1 MALWML
7 NHLST
12 FVLTLIMV
20 GGIVLVAVVGS
31 ALACRRFPRLAEGEH
46 NEMVGVV
53 LGMFGAIYGIIL
65 AFVVVTLWTQLDHT
79 QTVVSQEA
87 TDLSP
92 VVRVT
97 RSFPPAERARIDKA
111 VGEYVHAVVEV
122 QWPRM
127 RDGRPSFAA
136 TSEQFGAVYEALE
149 AYDPATARDE
159 TFYGEAVGRLDD
171 AAAMRRERINI
182 ATNELPVLLQVLVYG
197 GALVIVPLTFLYGLR
212 NPKMQFLFVASVAG
226 LIGFSLLLVL
236 VLDRPFAG
244 DLTVTPQP
252 FKESTLSRFWPQ
264 GALGAP

>member
-1 MALWML
+1 ML

-12 FVLTLIMV
+12 FVLALLIV
-20 GGIVLVAVVGS
+20 GSIVLVAVAGS
-31 ALACRRFPRLAEGEH
+31 ALARRRYPRLAEGEH

-87 TDLSP
+87 TDISL
-92 VVRVT
+92 VVRAT
-97 RSFPPAERARIDKA
+97 RSFPLAERARIDEA

-122 QWPRM
+122 QWPKM
-127 RDGRPSFAA
+127 REGRPSFAV
-136 TSEQFGAVYEALE
+136 TSKPLTEMYDALQ
-149 AYDPATARDE
+149 AYDPPTARDQA
-159 TFYGEAVGRLDD
+159 FYGEAVTRLND

-197 GALVIVPLTFLYGLR
+197 GAVVIILLTFLYGLR
-212 NPKMQFLFVASVAG
+212 SLRMQFLFVATVAG

-244 DLTVTPQP
+244 DLTVSYQP
-252 FKESTLSRFWPQ
+252 FKESSLSQFWPQ